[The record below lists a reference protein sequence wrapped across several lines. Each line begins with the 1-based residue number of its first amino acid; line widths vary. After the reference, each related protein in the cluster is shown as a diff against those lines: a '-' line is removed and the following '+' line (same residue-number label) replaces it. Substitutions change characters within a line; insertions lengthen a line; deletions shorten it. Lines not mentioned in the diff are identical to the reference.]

1 MFNLRIFFFLCCIL
15 VAHLFASSVH
25 QGLKAAIDAGDF
37 KTAENLTKK
46 IGVKDIYCP
55 STLKFTDAYRIFG
68 SRFDSDPARLWSSC
82 DSAFIE
88 NAKGSICKTSIP
100 LCKFLLNKEEIS
112 LWTPYLN
119 DILESRLNQKY
130 SEERL
135 STKESYQRAS
145 KEECMEDL
153 NVEKS
158 TANVFLEFLKKQY
171 CEDEDAVASTILCA
185 TMYVPAEDS
194 LKRYFNNKEKKCRTN
209 PVKKT
214 NKKVQEKIVVN
225 PFALEIEKYGIW
237 ISKQMKMP
245 RYFNKKTLELYYALR
260 KNRKADSLSLKEYA
274 RELMKEENFWGE
286 KKGAESEQWGRRV
299 ILGCMAFEG
308 IDSLLKVPFYLGGG
322 NISCERVFLNDKEGI
337 SWILQRKE
345 YVIQQL
351 ISVYAEK
358 GTVPDSL
365 TVFSCRLHNN
375 IDKDIEKLTGVK
387 IFDCKI
393 TKNFEDN
400 VFCKDSST
408 PYMWKSPSGEKFIC
422 EQGNFRLATEEEN
435 KADGLCS
442 SKNLF
447 EEKNGYYCSRYGWE
461 ELLTDER
468 DGKKYKTVKIEGS
481 VWMAQDLKYKVKEG
495 RCGKDKCEK
504 YGRYYS
510 RDALQDVCPKE
521 WRLPTLSELKDVEQK
536 GFVKLN
542 LNMAGAYIL
551 NQDYKPERIDGGTC
565 YWATYDIYDD
575 VELFGFSECFEFFN
589 DYSFVSFY
597 APVRCIKAP

>member
-1 MFNLRIFFFLCCIL
+1 MFNLRIVFFLCCIL

-37 KTAENLTKK
+37 KTAENLTKN

-55 STLKFTDAYRIFG
+55 STLKFTDAYKIFG

-88 NAKGSICKTSIP
+88 NAKGTICKTSIP
-100 LCKFLLNKEEIS
+100 LCKFLLSKEEVS

-135 STKESYQRAS
+135 STKESYQRAT

-153 NVEKS
+153 NMEKS

-214 NKKVQEKIVVN
+214 KKKVQEKIVVN

-481 VWMAQDLKYKVKEG
+481 VWMAQDLEYKVKEG

-521 WRLPTLSELKDVEQK
+521 WRLPTLSELKDVEQN

-565 YWATYDIYDD
+565 YWAKYDIYDD

-589 DYSFVSFY
+589 GDSFVSFY
-597 APVRCIKAP
+597 APVRCIKTP